1 MVWTLRFY
9 DNGGNEVVRVEKPDQ
24 HTYNVMRVDDDP
36 LWDDLENHAAS
47 MRRVPFDQPPDRW
60 INGVH
65 FTMAPSMVELPPKE
79 HLKAVD
85 ELSFH
90 QSVSRTEIVDE

>member
-1 MVWTLRFY
+1 
-9 DNGGNEVVRVEKPDQ
+9 
-24 HTYNVMRVDDDP
+24 
-36 LWDDLENHAAS
+36 
-47 MRRVPFDQPPDRW
+47 
-60 INGVH
+60 
-65 FTMAPSMVELPPKE
+65 MAPSMVELPPKE